1 MPGFR
6 RHLEPGT
13 WNLEPM
19 KLYPAIDL
27 KEGKCVRLFK
37 GDMNAS
43 TVYNEDAAAQA
54 RRFEAA
60 GFEYLHVVD
69 LDGAVSG
76 KSLNREVVQNIIK
89 AVDMPVQLG
98 GGIRDLNAIEIWLE
112 AGISRVILGTA
123 AVKNPELVKQAA
135 RLHPG
140 KIAVGI
146 DARGGMVAVEGWV
159 KASSMKAVDLAK
171 LFEDAGVAAIIYTD
185 IARDGTLE
193 GPNLE
198 ETVALAKSISI
209 PVILSGGIGS
219 MEDLRK
225 VKAYESSNIEGIIIG
240 RALYENTIQ
249 PFDALALMA
258 EA

>member
-1 MPGFR
+1 MR
-6 RHLEPGT
+6 
-13 WNLEPM
+13 
-19 KLYPAIDL
+19 LYPAIDL
-27 KEGKCVRLFK
+27 KDGNCVRLFK

-69 LDGAVSG
+69 LNGAVSG
-76 KSLNREVVQNIIK
+76 KSINRAVVEKILA
-89 AVDMPVQLG
+89 AVNMPVQLG
-98 GGIRDLNAIEIWLE
+98 GGIRDRNAVELWLE
-112 AGISRVILGTA
+112 SGISRVILGTA
-123 AVKNPELVKQAA
+123 AVKNPELVKRVA

-159 KASSMKAVDLAK
+159 KASTMKALDLARM
-171 LFEDAGVAAIIYTD
+171 FEDAGVAAIIYTD

-193 GPNLE
+193 GPNVE
-198 ETVALAKSISI
+198 ETAALAESISI
-209 PVILSGGIGS
+209 PVILSGGIGTL
-219 MEDLRK
+219 EDLRA
-225 VKAYESSNIEGIIIG
+225 VKAHAKSGIEGIIIG

-258 EA
+258 E

>member
-1 MPGFR
+1 MR
-6 RHLEPGT
+6 
-13 WNLEPM
+13 
-19 KLYPAIDL
+19 LYPAIDL
-27 KEGKCVRLFK
+27 KDGNCVRLFR
-37 GDMNAS
+37 GDMKAA
-43 TVYNEDAAAQA
+43 TVYHEDAAAQA

-69 LDGAVSG
+69 LNGAVSG
-76 KSLNREVVQNIIK
+76 SAVNRDVVTRILA

-98 GGIRDLNAIEIWLE
+98 GGIRDRASVETWLE
-112 AGISRVILGTA
+112 AGVSRVILGTA
-123 AVKNPELVKQAA
+123 ALKNPALVKEVAKA
-135 RLHPG
+135 HPG
-140 KIAVGI
+140 KVAVGI

-159 KASSMKAVDLAK
+159 KASTMQAVDLAK

-198 ETVALAKSISI
+198 ETVALAEAISI

-219 MEDLRK
+219 MDDLRA
-225 VKAYESSNIEGIIIG
+225 VKLRQASGIEGIIIG

-249 PFDALALMA
+249 PYDALALMQA
-258 EA
+258 